1 MLVLISI
8 SMFSQNEASYWYFG
22 RNAGVKFNN
31 ANGTVTALT
40 DGQLNTLEG
49 CTTISDRN
57 GNLLFYSDG
66 RTIWNKKH
74 QPMANASEAF
84 GTGLL
89 GDDSSTSSGLIV
101 PKPQDPNFY
110 YIFAVDEP
118 HHLNSSAYP
127 NNVDFSGDGI
137 NNGLTYSLVD
147 MSLNGGLGDVVSSV
161 KNIPLI
167 TYDVNNP
174 NEVDFKCSEKITA
187 VKADDCSSIWVITQF
202 INKFYAFKIENEG
215 VISTPVVSTVGPTVP
230 ISGYRRNALGYLKAS
245 PDGTKLA
252 IAHLGFATQLGTDSA
267 GGVYLFDFDNDT
279 GIVSNSVEL
288 YAPQQDD
295 SPYGVEFSADNK
307 KVYATIDETNSSKIV
322 QWDLSQSD
330 IPNSQVVIHRSDI
343 ISGGALQLAINKKI
357 YRAQRGFRGLN
368 NLSRYLGV
376 IENPEANGNAVVYNQ
391 NGVLLD
397 VNNDRSH
404 TSSIGLPPFIQSL
417 FNTQVDII
425 QNGTSATELRLCE
438 GDSYTLKAEFTPN
451 STYAWTKD
459 GVPLSETSEKL
470 FVDTT
475 GYYEVFIEPNNGE
488 CPIIG
493 QAFIGISETPVANT
507 FDDVVCNTTD
517 TVSFDLTT
525 YDGKILGTQDSS
537 SFEVRYFESLENA
550 NLNQSPIVANYS
562 NTSRR
567 QEIFARVHNK
577 ENPNCFDT
585 TSFFLEVFITPQIED
600 FADIEFCDN
609 DANTRDG
616 IATIDFN
623 LVTPKAV
630 GMQDMSLYTI
640 SYHRTQDDADNHV
653 NTLPSNYRNTTP
665 GKETIFIRLENNLN
679 QNCYSIK
686 SFNIIINT
694 LPEAFDSTLIQC
706 DDDGYPEGFT
716 TFNLNQAKNSITGGA
731 SNRNLEYYYS
741 ISDAENGLNKI
752 DGNSFRNVTNPQLLY
767 VKVSNDL
774 TGCYSVARLTLEAS
788 TTSANDAQLN
798 QCDDDGTEDGYYT
811 FTLSDAN
818 TDVLSMLPT
827 NLELF
832 YYETYEDAL
841 LETNPLPNTFTN
853 TVPYS
858 QSIYA
863 RVENSNACYGIS
875 KVELI
880 VFKMP
885 NVEIESESIY
895 CLNYF
900 PQTITIDGGII
911 GDAPS
916 NYTYTWSTG
925 ESTSEIRVNAAGI
938 YSVRVSN
945 ANGCFKDRTVTVLP
959 SNIATIKNIDIT
971 DGSQNNTVTVAVTG
985 EGTYDF
991 ALDAIT
997 GPYQESATFT
1007 NVAPGFHTV
1016 FVRDVNGCGISEKLI
1031 SVIGFPKYF
1040 TPNNDGINDY
1050 WQIYGI
1056 NEQFQP
1062 KSTIYI
1068 FDRMGKLL
1076 KELSPLSQGW
1086 DGTYIDKKLPSNDYW
1101 FSVTLQ
1107 DGRIF
1112 KGHFTLKR

>member
-1 MLVLISI
+1 MY
-8 SMFSQNEASYWYFG
+8 SQNEASYWYFG
-22 RNAGVKFNN
+22 RNAGVKFNS
-31 ANGTVTALT
+31 ANGSVTALT

-49 CTTISDRN
+49 CTTISDSN

-66 RTIWNKKH
+66 RTIWNKNH
-74 QPMANASEAF
+74 QPMANASEAA

-127 NNVDFSGDGI
+127 NTADFSGDGV
-137 NNGLTYSLVD
+137 NNGLTFSLVD
-147 MSLNGGLGDVVSSV
+147 MTLNGGLGDVVSSE
-161 KNIPLI
+161 KNMPLI

-187 VKADDCSSIWVITQF
+187 VKADDCYSIWVITQF
-202 INKFYAFKIENEG
+202 IDKFYAFKIESEG
-215 VISTPVVSTVGPTVP
+215 VIPTPVVSKVGPTVP

-245 PDGTKLA
+245 PDGTKLVA
-252 IAHLGFATQLGTDSA
+252 AHLGFATQLGTEAA

-307 KVYATIDETNSSKIV
+307 KVYATIDERNSSKIV
-322 QWDLSQSD
+322 QWDLSQSN
-330 IPNSQVVIHRSDI
+330 IPNSQVVIHRSEV

-357 YRAQRGFRGLN
+357 YRAQRSFQGLS
-368 NLSRYLGV
+368 NLNRYLGV

-397 VNNDRSH
+397 VNNDGSH

-425 QNGTSATELRLCE
+425 QNGTSVTELRLCE
-438 GDSYTLKAEFTPN
+438 GESYTLKAEFTPN

-459 GVPLSETSEKL
+459 GLPLSETSEKL

-475 GYYEVFIEPNNGE
+475 GFYEVFIEPNNGE
-488 CPIIG
+488 CPIVG
-493 QAFIGISETPVANT
+493 QAFIGIFEIPVANT
-507 FDDVVCNTTD
+507 INDDSICGTTD
-517 TVSFDLTT
+517 TVLFDLTT
-525 YDGKILGTQDSS
+525 YDANILGTQNPST
-537 SFEVRYFESLENA
+537 FEVHYFESLKNA
-550 NLNQSPIVANYS
+550 NLNQFPIVGNYN

-567 QEIFARVHNK
+567 QEIFARVQNK
-577 ENPNCFDT
+577 ENPNCFAT
-585 TSFFLEVFITPQIED
+585 TSFFIEVFITPQID
-600 FADIEFCDN
+600 NFTDIEFCDTEG
-609 DANTRDG
+609 NTRDG
-616 IATIDFN
+616 IATIDLN
-623 LVTPKAV
+623 LVTPEAV

-640 SYHRTQDDADNHV
+640 SYHPSQLDADKDV
-653 NTLPSNYRNTTP
+653 NPLPLNYRNTTP
-665 GKETIFIRLENNLN
+665 NKETIFIRLENNLN
-679 QNCYSIK
+679 QSCYSIR
-686 SFNIIINT
+686 SFNITINP
-694 LPEAFDSTLIQC
+694 LPEAFDSRLIQC
-706 DDDGYPEGFT
+706 DEDGNPEGFT
-716 TFNLNQAKNSITGGA
+716 TFNLNQAKNAITGGA
-731 SNRNLEYYYS
+731 SDRNLEYYYS
-741 ISDAENGLNKI
+741 MSDAENGLNKI
-752 DGNSFRNVTNPQLLY
+752 DGSAFRNVNNPQVIY
-767 VKVSNDL
+767 VKVINDL
-774 TGCYSVARLTLEAS
+774 TNCSSLAQLTLVVS
-788 TTSANDAQLN
+788 TTSANDAQLTH
-798 QCDDDGTEDGYYT
+798 CDDDGTEDGYYT
-811 FTLSDAN
+811 FTLSKAD
-818 TDVLSMLPT
+818 TSVLDTLPAG
-827 NLELF
+827 LDLF
-832 YYETYEDAL
+832 YYATYEDAL
-841 LETNPLPNTFTN
+841 LENNPLPNNFMN

-858 QSIYA
+858 QTIHA

-875 KVELI
+875 EVKLT

-885 NVEIESESIY
+885 NVELETETIY
-895 CLNYF
+895 CLNNF
-900 PQTITIDGGII
+900 PQTITLDGGVI

-925 ESTSEIRVNAAGI
+925 ESTSEIMVNAAGT
-938 YSVRVSN
+938 YTVRVTN
-945 ANGCFKDRTVTVLP
+945 TAGCFKDRSVTVLP
-959 SNIATIKNIDIT
+959 SNIATIKNIEIN
-971 DGSQNNTVTVAVTG
+971 DGSQNNTVTVMVTG
-985 EGTYDF
+985 EGDYDY

-997 GPYQESATFT
+997 GPYQENATFD

-1016 FVRDVNGCGISEKLI
+1016 FVRDTNGCGVSEKLI

-1056 NEQFQP
+1056 NEQFQS

-1076 KELSPLSQGW
+1076 KELNPLNSGW
-1086 DGTYIDKKLPSNDYW
+1086 DGTYIGKQMAPDDYW

-1107 DGRIF
+1107 DGRTF